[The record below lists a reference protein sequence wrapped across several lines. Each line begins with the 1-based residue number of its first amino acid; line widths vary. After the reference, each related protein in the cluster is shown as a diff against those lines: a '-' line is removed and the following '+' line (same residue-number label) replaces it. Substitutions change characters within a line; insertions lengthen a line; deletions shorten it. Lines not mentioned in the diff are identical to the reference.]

1 MTTIDTLTRE
11 AAAARMVEL
20 HERITELSGK
30 HRLSKADE
38 QEFSE
43 GSAEFAD
50 LQRHVEKL
58 ERAAAIAACA
68 GEGGLSGGLRLDRG
82 GVDPYAG
89 RDAAAEHLHSGQRDS
104 AMRQLERSVKGGLDA
119 RSAEAVERLCDN
131 GHYLQRSW
139 MQRWVTDSGSEQ
151 YKSAFRKL
159 LVHGEARAG
168 LEFTAAER
176 AAFERVSRL
185 KQEQRAMS
193 LTDSAGGFL
202 VPFEVDFNINITNAG
217 SINPLLQWARVVHSV
232 SDVWHGINSNGV
244 VSEWL
249 AEAAEASDASPTL
262 AEPAVPNYK
271 ASTFVPYSFEV
282 AMDSVDLVSQLGNL
296 ISDSQTQLL
305 NEAWTNGGGTGGPT
319 GLITKLTGSS
329 SVVNA
334 GTPATIKAQDV
345 RNLQNTLGP
354 RWQANAKWLGNLAA
368 INAIA
373 ALETTNGAI
382 QFPSI
387 QTEPRTLLGR
397 PVGEASNMDG
407 TLAAGTNALCYGD
420 FQQFV
425 ISQRI
430 GTSVELIPHLF
441 GPANNRPT
449 GQRGL
454 FAWSRW
460 GSDCINTAAFR
471 MLQV

>member
-1 MTTIDTLTRE
+1 MERMQQLH
-11 AAAARMVEL
+11 ARISE
-20 HERITELSGK
+20 IAGK
-30 HRLSKADE
+30 HRTSRQDDADFAAA
-38 QEFSE
+38 QT
-43 GSAEFAD
+43 EFAE
-50 LQRHVEKL
+50 LQRQVED
-58 ERAAAIAACA
+58 
-68 GEGGLSGGLRLDRG
+68 LDRRSALASAARG
-82 GVDPYAG
+82 GGGELRIERGSITDHTPTLG
-89 RDAAAEHLHSGQRDS
+89 GTPQRDS
-104 AMRQLERSVKGGLDA
+104 AKRTLDRSVKAGGLDERA
-119 RSAEAVERLCDN
+119 AEAVERLMDDGN
-131 GHYLQRSW
+131 ELERSW
-139 MQRWVTDSGSEQ
+139 MRRWVTDSGSPE

-159 LVHGEARAG
+159 LAHGEARAG
-168 LEFTAAER
+168 LEFTGPER

-202 VPFEVDFNINITNAG
+202 VPYEVDFNINLVSAG
-217 SINPLLQWARVVHSV
+217 SINPLLQWARVVRSV

-262 AEPAVPNYK
+262 AEPQVPNYK

-282 AMDSVDLVSQLGNL
+282 AMDSTDLVSQLGQL

-305 NEAWTNGGGTGGPT
+305 NEAWTNGGGVGGPT
-319 GLITKLTGSS
+319 GLVTKLTGSS

-334 GTPATIKAQDV
+334 GTSATLAAGDV
-345 RNLQNTLGP
+345 YNLQNTLGP
-354 RWQANAKWLGNLAA
+354 RWQANARWLGNLAA

-373 ALETTNGAI
+373 ALETPNGAI
-382 QFPSI
+382 RFPSI
-387 QTEPRTLLGR
+387 QNDPRTLLGR

-407 TLAAGTNALCYGD
+407 SLAAGSHALIYGD
-420 FQQFV
+420 FNQFV

-441 GPANNRPT
+441 GANRRPT

-471 MLQV
+471 MLAL